1 MARHVVLAQSRVT
14 AAALGA
20 VRALLS
26 GDKGPAEGGT
36 TGFEVVV
43 DLEQARLD
51 GGIDLFASV
60 ARRLLQASGI
70 DERGGTSERVVVL
83 VDSVR
88 PDSLDP
94 IAEATTWDSLLARLI
109 LALPEL
115 HWVFGIVEGGSG
127 RGDGTADTAERVKV
141 FGEHDLRA
149 LLERPARTA
158 LLDPTGLRN
167 FVRCRANRSLKAQ
180 DGLTGAYSPIPA
192 FQLPVRSSRAAAID
206 EEVEFALL
214 HGYAA
219 YRFGLRADLVTSWR
233 LMEGLFTERTGSSH
247 GYTLLIEDV
256 RLRFPDKPGDVHLS
270 SLPSYLVDGRWTGR
284 EHHCPLLSNARDD
297 SLWRILVTTGQSS
310 PGEEIVQTNDEYL
323 AQKPTGRGMT
333 LFKPVGGVFDLWHDA
348 GLLDELDE
356 RPCKGYVEGFSWPPE
371 SLDDDWA
378 GRHAAPG
385 QLTMIATHLLERAAE
400 LRSRASTLAD
410 SIRAAVLATDA
421 VELLGGRTPALTLSG
436 LALKHEME
444 VRAECAFVGA
454 GFHFEVGRRLEAIEA
469 EISAVAE
476 WFEDDRRQHAALDAR
491 AGVINRLVLVYR
503 EAGQA
508 EEMDECLAALRAVNR
523 KMRRPKSWNPVAWL
537 AHGVLAYGEW
547 LMTSFSRIL
556 TAIGAWL
563 VVFLLSARMLDC
575 EGREGWI
582 EAAGK
587 AFTWFFGGET
597 ADASPSSAVAV
608 AILAIPIGILHIG
621 ILISFLYSLIAR
633 K

>member
-1 MARHVVLAQSRVT
+1 MARYVVLAQSRVT
-14 AAALGA
+14 AAALGV

-26 GDKGPAEGGT
+26 GDKGPADDGT
-36 TGFEVVV
+36 NGFEVVV
-43 DLEQARLD
+43 DLEQAKLD

-115 HWVFGIVEGGSG
+115 YWVFGIVE
-127 RGDGTADTAERVKV
+127 DGAGTETQTTERKNAQEVLSQH
-141 FGEHDLRA
+141 GLAA
-149 LLERPARTA
+149 LLERPARAA

-167 FVRCRANRSLKAQ
+167 LVRCRANRSLKTR
-180 DGLTGAYSPIPA
+180 DRLGADSPLPA
-192 FQLPVRSSRAAAID
+192 FQLPTRSSRAAAID
-206 EEVEFALL
+206 EEIEFALL

-233 LMEGLFTERTGSSH
+233 LMEALFGEHAGSSH

-256 RLRFPDKPGDVHLS
+256 RLRFPDKPSDVHLS
-270 SLPSYLVDGRWTGR
+270 SLASYLDDGRWTGR
-284 EHHCPLLSNARDD
+284 EHHCPLLANASED

-310 PGEEIVQTNDEYL
+310 PDEEIVQTNDEYL
-323 AQKPTGRGMT
+323 AQKPTGRAMT